1 MDEFADENEISMNA
15 NFEENDE
22 LRQNGEIGKLN
33 FTSLIHT
40 GDSRS
45 FVYIILFELIISE
58 NNQELEAGERE
69 GESEDMNPNEGNNFE
84 QMEKTTDDEER

>member
-1 MDEFADENEISMNA
+1 M
-15 NFEENDE
+15 
-22 LRQNGEIGKLN
+22 
-33 FTSLIHT
+33 
-40 GDSRS
+40 
-45 FVYIILFELIISE
+45 FELIISE